1 MHCLVFLDKLS
12 GVYRTIPFLLMLLVA
27 IAGCQTHTSIEPAQ
41 VIGVQYFAGGASKPL
56 QAGDTANIQLWVDYI
71 EAHNKRD
78 FEQIAAMN
86 AENFKGITP
95 LGEVVRGSE
104 AQAAFLRTWI
114 EVEDPRWTVWW
125 VIPNSGE
132 NEEGVVEE
140 WLATGN
146 IITTVGS
153 DGSAKKSY
161 ETIDVLIEN
170 GKIRLLNVAS
180 QAMP

>member
-1 MHCLVFLDKLS
+1 MKP
-12 GVYRTIPFLLMLLVA
+12 TMPFLMTLLVA
-27 IAGCQTHTSIEPAQ
+27 IAGCQTHTSVESEQI
-41 VIGVQYFAGGASKPL
+41 IGVQYFAGGASKPL
-56 QAGDTANIQLWVDYI
+56 LAGDTNNIQLWIDYI
-71 EAHNKRD
+71 EAHNTRD
-78 FEQIAAMN
+78 FDQIAAMN
-86 AENFKGITP
+86 AENFKGVTP

-114 EVEDPRWTVWW
+114 EVENPRWTVGW
-125 VIPNSGE
+125 VIPNNGE

-153 DGSAKKSY
+153 DGSPKRSY